1 MPFNLRKIEYA
12 LAVAENRSFS
22 RAAEALKISQPT
34 ITRSIQSLEQEIG
47 ARIFDRSRAGVSI
60 TAAGQLLLDR
70 GAALAASALELQR
83 DLQLLKGV
91 ELGQISIG
99 AGPYPA
105 AISVGHSVGE
115 LLARHPMLEV
125 DVRVGGW
132 LSLRQQVLDRQLD
145 LSVAE
150 LSGIADDQRFEVQPC
165 EKHRAVLIC
174 RNSHPVLH
182 AEALTLQDIRNF
194 PLVSTVLPGRMRM
207 LPARRESG
215 PHGDDLVVPTVRVD
229 TMGLV
234 MDIVAASDAIG
245 IAMPVHVLPSVQR
258 GDLAVLALDLPFLK
272 SNYGIIRL
280 AGRTPSP
287 AAEAFTR
294 IALRC
299 DSEAQKKNAAAERQL
314 RRIMQNQPNA

>member
-1 MPFNLRKIEYA
+1 
-12 LAVAENRSFS
+12 
-22 RAAEALKISQPT
+22 
-34 ITRSIQSLEQEIG
+34 
-47 ARIFDRSRAGVSI
+47 
-60 TAAGQLLLDR
+60 
-70 GAALAASALELQR
+70 
-83 DLQLLKGV
+83 
-91 ELGQISIG
+91 
-99 AGPYPA
+99 
-105 AISVGHSVGE
+105 
-115 LLARHPMLEV
+115 
-125 DVRVGGW
+125 
-132 LSLRQQVLDRQLD
+132 
-145 LSVAE
+145 
-150 LSGIADDQRFEVQPC
+150 
-165 EKHRAVLIC
+165 
-174 RNSHPVLH
+174 
-182 AEALTLQDIRNF
+182 
-194 PLVSTVLPGRMRM
+194 MRM

-314 RRIMQNQPNA
+314 RRIMRNQPNA

>member
-83 DLQLLKGV
+83 DLKLLKGV

-115 LLARHPMLEV
+115 LLARH
-125 DVRVGGW
+125 
-132 LSLRQQVLDRQLD
+132 
-145 LSVAE
+145 
-150 LSGIADDQRFEVQPC
+150 
-165 EKHRAVLIC
+165 
-174 RNSHPVLH
+174 
-182 AEALTLQDIRNF
+182 
-194 PLVSTVLPGRMRM
+194 
-207 LPARRESG
+207 
-215 PHGDDLVVPTVRVD
+215 
-229 TMGLV
+229 
-234 MDIVAASDAIG
+234 
-245 IAMPVHVLPSVQR
+245 
-258 GDLAVLALDLPFLK
+258 
-272 SNYGIIRL
+272 
-280 AGRTPSP
+280 
-287 AAEAFTR
+287 
-294 IALRC
+294 
-299 DSEAQKKNAAAERQL
+299 
-314 RRIMQNQPNA
+314 

>member
-83 DLQLLKGV
+83 DLKLLKGV

-314 RRIMQNQPNA
+314 RRIMRNQPNA